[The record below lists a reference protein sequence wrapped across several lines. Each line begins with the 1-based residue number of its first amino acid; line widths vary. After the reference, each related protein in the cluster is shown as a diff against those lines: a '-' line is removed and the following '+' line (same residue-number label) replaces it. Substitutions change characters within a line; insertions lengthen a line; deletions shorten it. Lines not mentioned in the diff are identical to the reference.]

1 MKEKK
6 GIEAE
11 HLYKLN
17 SVVDP
22 QVDSS
27 GNDCLYVVTSI
38 CQKND
43 TYTSNIYYKSLEED
57 TEEVQ
62 WTFGTDRNHSP
73 RWSPDSK
80 KVVFVS
86 NRTGKNQLFILNREG
101 GEAKQLTN
109 TLNGATNPV
118 WSPDGLKVAFQ
129 TSLGKEKSIYDKE
142 DEIHKNSKTVPF
154 EVTNMKYKSDQSGLW
169 DGKYQHI
176 GMVDIS
182 TGELTEIT
190 TGENDYL
197 LESWS
202 PDGKYIAI
210 SADTRKDKDF
220 SFCSDVFLYEIETD
234 NWKKITYGTGYY
246 GKATWS
252 ADGKK
257 IGLIGHEREYE
268 NATYSKLWVYDVELE
283 WLQCLTPDWDANI
296 GDDAIGDFQQGIV
309 TPGMLWGEDNES
321 FVFLGSDHGNTIVY
335 FGHETGAIYPSL
347 IDNQH
352 VYGLSTG
359 GSLKRAVVAISKP
372 QLPGDLFLLN
382 LETGEV
388 KQLTD
393 INKQFAKEHEFAEAE
408 AIQFQSD
415 DEWELHG
422 WLMKPIGFKTGET
435 YPLILE
441 IHGGPHAMYANTY
454 FHEFQTLAANGF
466 AVLYIN
472 PRGSFGYG
480 QHFVDAVRG
489 DYGNKDYEDIMAAVD
504 YILANFDFI
513 DETRLGVTGGSYG
526 GFMTNWMIGHT
537 NRFKAAV
544 TQRSISNWISFYGVS
559 DIGYYFSDW
568 QLKADLT
575 DVETLWKHSPLAYV
589 EKIETPLLILH
600 GEKDLRCPIEQAEQ
614 LFIALK
620 KQKKTTKFIR
630 FPESNHELSRSGKP
644 SLRIERLNYIKNWFK
659 EHLMKN

>member
-6 GIEAE
+6 NIAAE

-22 QVDSS
+22 QVDST
-27 GNDCLYVVTSI
+27 GKGCLYVITSI
-38 CQKND
+38 CEEKD
-43 TYTSNIYYKSLEED
+43 AYVSNIYYKSLEEES
-57 TEEVQ
+57 EEMQ
-62 WTFGTDRNHSP
+62 WTFGEDRNYSP
-73 RWSPDSK
+73 RWSPDGK
-80 KVVFVS
+80 KIAFVS
-86 NRTGKNQLFILNREG
+86 NRTGKNQLFILNRDG
-101 GEAKQLTN
+101 GEARQLTDVP
-109 TLNGATNPV
+109 NGAINPV
-118 WSPDGLKVAFQ
+118 WSPDGLRLAFQ
-129 TSLGKEKSIYDKE
+129 TRLGKEESIYDKKAQ
-142 DEIHKNSKTVPF
+142 IHNNTKTAPL
-154 EVTNMKYKSDQSGLW
+154 EVTSMKYKSDQSGLW

-176 GMVDIS
+176 GVVTIA

-190 TGENDYL
+190 AGENDYL

-210 SADTRKDKDF
+210 SADTIEDKDF
-220 SFCSDVFLYEIETD
+220 SFCSDIFLYEIETSF
-234 NWKKITYGTGYY
+234 WKKITSGLGYF
-246 GKATWS
+246 GNVTWS
-252 ADGKK
+252 ENGKK

-268 NATYSKLWVYDVELE
+268 NATYSKLWVYDLELE
-283 WLQCLTPDWDANI
+283 WLQCLTPDWDANV
-296 GDDAIGDFQQGIV
+296 GDDAIGDFQQGTV

-321 FVFLGSDHGNTIVY
+321 FVFLASDHGNTIVY
-335 FGHETGAIYPSL
+335 FGNDSGAIYPSL

-372 QLPGDLFLLN
+372 KQPGDLFLLN
-382 LETGEV
+382 LETGEI

-393 INKQFAKEHEFAEAE
+393 VNKQFSQEHAFADVEAL
-408 AIQFQSD
+408 QFYAND
-415 DEWELHG
+415 GWELNG
-422 WLMKPIGFKTGET
+422 WLMKPVDFKEGEK

-489 DYGNKDYEDIMAAVD
+489 NYGRKDYEDIMEAVD

-526 GFMTNWMIGHT
+526 GFMTNWIIGHT

-559 DIGYYFSDW
+559 DIGYYFADW

-575 DVETLWKHSPLAYV
+575 DVETLWKHSPLAYI
-589 EKIETPLLILH
+589 EKMETPLLILH
-600 GEKDLRCPIEQAEQ
+600 SEKDLRCPIEQAEQ

-644 SLRIERLNYIKNWFK
+644 SLRIERLNYINNWFK
-659 EHLMKN
+659 EYLMTN